1 MFNFHTVHRY
11 PISYFRLESFAKP
24 PDYDYCFKL
33 IPRAG
38 CDELKEHCFAASDDS
53 GRQVNNTVVHVQAY
67 PSQNLTHPYLK
78 CLGIGESRGG
88 EGMGVAFL
96 SFKIQKIE
104 KKCIESR
111 QK

>member
-1 MFNFHTVHRY
+1 MFNFHIVHRY

-38 CDELKEHCFAASDDS
+38 CDDLKEHCFAASDDS
-53 GRQVNNTVVHVQAY
+53 GRQVNNRVVHVRAY
-67 PSQNLTHPYLK
+67 SSQNLTHLYLK

-88 EGMGVAFL
+88 EDMGVAFL

-104 KKCIESR
+104 KKMY
-111 QK
+111 

>member
-53 GRQVNNTVVHVQAY
+53 GRQVNNRVVHV
-67 PSQNLTHPYLK
+67 PIPKTHASVSK
-78 CLGIGESRGG
+78 MLGYIGESRGV

-96 SFKIQKIE
+96 SF
-104 KKCIESR
+104 
-111 QK
+111 